1 MMPLTMLTLLMIPA
15 GLKSSLGGNHDNYIV
30 NNENV
35 FFYVDVDVIDDT

>member
-30 NNENV
+30 NNDTNV
-35 FFYVDVDVIDDT
+35 DFDVNDDT